1 MPTPMHAPASSARR
15 APGTPGTHPDTRAPG
30 RIPPMDGTA
39 QAGILRGY
47 DDDQPHP
54 RTDTACPARAS
65 RSHAQ
70 RVGVAVGLGEG
81 PQPAPPHSCHD
92 DEVAVLGGD
101 ELIDMEAFRS
111 VEELGMVRPQYGV
124 GLVCL
129 DGGESAVPG
138 DALA

>member
-1 MPTPMHAPASSARR
+1 MLSAWAWLSAWARG
-15 APGTPGTHPDTRAPG
+15 PN
-30 RIPPMDGTA
+30 PP
-39 QAGILRGY
+39 
-47 DDDQPHP
+47 
-54 RTDTACPARAS
+54 
-65 RSHAQ
+65 
-70 RVGVAVGLGEG
+70 
-81 PQPAPPHSCHD
+81 PPHSCHD